1 MDLNYPIEIFKN
13 GVLIETQTTSP
24 WADNSLSYFD
34 SPQLINPISVDFND
48 ELMFVCHYP
57 GDTYPNDDTVRVT
70 IPSEINTPTSTS
82 STLQLVLDDDMFF
95 SIRDSDGNYI
105 INNSQQTQVDLTVDS
120 CYSIR
125 FTNVHLGNGLLK
137 DTNGIELFSFQQ
149 GDFGNEVYSNWI
161 HFNVGDNTVS
171 IEQQHQALSKTLLS
185 ALYYDLNGRLLSI
198 SKKSDLPQGVYI
210 ERLHYSDGTTHTKKR
225 IKF

>member
-1 MDLNYPIEIFKN
+1 
-13 GVLIETQTTSP
+13 
-24 WADNSLSYFD
+24 
-34 SPQLINPISVDFND
+34 
-48 ELMFVCHYP
+48 MFVCHYP

-149 GDFGNEVYSNWI
+149 GDLVMKYIRIGY
-161 HFNVGDNTVS
+161 
-171 IEQQHQALSKTLLS
+171 TLM
-185 ALYYDLNGRLLSI
+185 
-198 SKKSDLPQGVYI
+198 
-210 ERLHYSDGTTHTKKR
+210 
-225 IKF
+225 

>member
-1 MDLNYPIEIFKN
+1 M
-13 GVLIETQTTSP
+13 LIETQTTSP

-34 SPQLINPISVDFND
+34 SPQLKPISVDFND

-149 GDFGNEVYSNWI
+149 G
-161 HFNVGDNTVS
+161 
-171 IEQQHQALSKTLLS
+171 ALVMKYIRIGYTLM
-185 ALYYDLNGRLLSI
+185 
-198 SKKSDLPQGVYI
+198 
-210 ERLHYSDGTTHTKKR
+210 
-225 IKF
+225 